1 MSRRGIF
8 VTGTDTD
15 VGKTFV
21 TAGIAAV
28 LHNQGVDVGVFKPMM
43 SGVKREDP
51 KSDASILKKFSCD
64 KRPLEEINPYQFD
77 EPLAPYVAQK
87 RQGDIILL
95 GEVLDHW
102 EQSKNSH
109 EFMLVE
115 GAGGLA
121 VPLGKDFFVG
131 DLAYHIGFPILVVA
145 RPGLGTVNH
154 TFLTISYARTIGLE
168 VIGVIINGLNEMTS
182 GVAEETNPALIEEV
196 CNVPVLGI
204 IPHMETTSRDEVVAL
219 FWERIRMEQLITE

>member
-1 MSRRGIF
+1 MGRRGIF

-43 SGVKREDP
+43 SGLKREDP
-51 KSDASILKKFSCD
+51 KSDASILKEFSLD
-64 KRPLEEINPYQFD
+64 KRPLDEINPYQFD

-87 RQGDIILL
+87 RQGCLISLE
-95 GEVLDHW
+95 EVLDHW
-102 EQSKNSH
+102 EHSKNSH
-109 EFMLVE
+109 DFMLVE

-121 VPLGKDFFVG
+121 VPLGKNFLVA
-131 DLAYHIGFPILVVA
+131 DLAYQIAFPVLVVA
-145 RPGLGTVNH
+145 RPSLGTVNH
-154 TFLTISYARTIGLE
+154 TLLTISYARTIGLE
-168 VIGVIINGLNEMTS
+168 VVGVIINGLNEMTS

-204 IPHMETTSRDEVVAL
+204 IPRMETTGRDEVVAL
-219 FWERIRMEQLITE
+219 FRERIRMEQLIAE